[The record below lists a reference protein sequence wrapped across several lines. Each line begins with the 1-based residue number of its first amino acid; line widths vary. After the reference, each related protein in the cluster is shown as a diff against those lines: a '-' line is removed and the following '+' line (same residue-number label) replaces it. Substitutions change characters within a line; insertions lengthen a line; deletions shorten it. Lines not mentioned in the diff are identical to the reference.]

1 MTIDLSELSLKELK
15 ELNSQVSKAIA
26 TYEDRKKREA
36 LAELEDTAKRLGF
49 SLQELTGATPAAAR
63 KRTVAPPKYA
73 NPENPDDTWTGRGRK
88 PKWMEA
94 ALRAGKSP
102 DELLIEQ

>member
-1 MTIDLSELSLKELK
+1 MSINLSDLSLKELK
-15 ELNSQVSKAIA
+15 ELHGQVSKAIA
-26 TYEDRKKREA
+26 TYEDRKKWEA
-36 LAELEDTAKRLGF
+36 LVELEDTAKRLGF

-63 KRTVAPPKYA
+63 KRTSAPPKYA
-73 NPENPDDTWTGRGRK
+73 NPGNPDNTWTGRGRK

-94 ALRAGKSP
+94 ALRAGKSL